1 MGLFGYIAIF
11 YPISNCGDNVGYGGV
26 VVVVVL
32 VRAWWLL
39 SWNNLEMLKSF
50 LKT

>member
-26 VVVVVL
+26 VVL

-39 SWNNLEMLKSF
+39 SWNNLEMLMSF